1 MQRIYIY
8 YLFNI
13 ISFIIIIIIIMI
25 IMMMMMIDIYCKR
38 PYQVKAYVKNFI
50 YKRDLH
56 KF

>member
-1 MQRIYIY
+1 
-8 YLFNI
+8 
-13 ISFIIIIIIIMI
+13 MI